1 MDENKTYFDHTN
13 QNLQAQSINEVKME
27 KRGAKGAFFGGM
39 IAGLAVSLLLVAI
52 FYVGGFLQ
60 DGTKGDAGTGS
71 VVFAEGSAITPTLVN
86 KLQALEET
94 IDAYFY
100 LGEVTDEEFQEGI
113 YKGMLQALDDPY
125 SEYYTAEELNALLQQ
140 VEGTYYGIG
149 AYVSLDT
156 ITNFPK
162 ISGTI
167 KGAPA
172 EEVDLRA
179 NDLIYEVDGASTYGL
194 SLTEV
199 VAMIKGP
206 ENTDVVL
213 TIVRDGEDDYLHIT
227 VTRREV
233 ETPTIEYEMMDDGM
247 AYIQIIEFDDVSV
260 NQFVSALQDAKAAG
274 MKGLILDVRANPGG
288 SLSAVV
294 EMLRQI
300 LPEGMIV
307 YTEDKYG
314 NGEKFTCDGKN
325 ELEVPLVLLVDMN
338 SASASEIMAAAIKEH
353 GIGTLVGTT
362 TFGKG
367 IVQQIVP
374 FRDGTAIKVTIS
386 SYYTPNGNDIH
397 GIGVEPDVVCEFD
410 GEAYYGS
417 EDHPD
422 NQLEKAKEVL
432 KDLMNK

>member
-1 MDENKTYFDHTN
+1 MDENRTYFDHTN
-13 QNLQAQSINEVKME
+13 RELHPQSARELKLE
-27 KRGAKGAFFGGM
+27 KRSKKGAFFGGVLT
-39 IAGLAVSLLLVAI
+39 GLAVALLMVAVVYI
-52 FYVGGFLQ
+52 GGFLQ
-60 DGTKGDAGTGS
+60 NDAMSAAGGS
-71 VVFAEGSAITPTLVN
+71 NVEFSEDSAITPELVN
-86 KLQALEET
+86 KLQALEKT

-100 LGEVTDEEFQEGI
+100 LEEVSDEEFQDSI
-113 YKGMLQALDDPY
+113 YKGLLQALNDPY
-125 SEYYTAEELNALLQQ
+125 SEYYTAEELNDLLQQ

-156 ITNFPK
+156 VSNFPK

-179 NDLIYEVDGASTYGL
+179 NDLIYEVDGVSTYGMT
-194 SLTEV
+194 LTEV
-199 VAMIKGP
+199 VALIKGP
-206 ENTDVVL
+206 ENTEVVL
-213 TIVRDGEDDYLHIT
+213 TIVRDGEDDYLYIT
-227 VTRREV
+227 VTRGEV
-233 ETPTIEYEMMDDGM
+233 ETPTIEYEMLDDGM
-247 AYIQIIEFDDVSV
+247 AYIQIIEFDEVSV
-260 NQFVSALQDAKAAG
+260 KQFSQALKDAKTAG
-274 MKGLILDVRANPGG
+274 MKGLIFDVRANPGG
-288 SLSAVV
+288 SLDAVV
-294 EMLRQI
+294 EMLRMI

-307 YTEDKYG
+307 YTKDKYG
-314 NGEKFTCDGKN
+314 QGDTYTCDGKN

-374 FRDGTAIKVTIS
+374 FRDGSAIKVTIS
-386 SYYTPNGNDIH
+386 SYFTPNGNDIH

-432 KDLMNK
+432 KDLMSK